1 MESRPRSLSGKKN
14 AFYVENKGTIR
25 QEARIVVNLHISILL
40 CTKTGKTK
48 SVKNMRKKHNH
59 DSRRHLKC
67 LSQINLNNIEDLRT
81 RTKKLHNDQRITI
94 IFSSH
99 GVLNIG
105 HWSILSS
112 QENLNK
118 SLRLKMHKIHFLKW
132 YVLSRIKLKSFF

>member
-14 AFYVENKGTIR
+14 AFYVENKGTIH
-25 QEARIVVNLHISILL
+25 QEARIVVSLHISILL
-40 CTKTGKTK
+40 CTETSKTK

-59 DSRRHLKC
+59 NSRRHLKC
-67 LSQINLNNIEDLRT
+67 LSQINLNNTEDLRT
-81 RTKKLHNDQRITI
+81 RTKKLYYGFAHNDQRMTI

-99 GVLNIG
+99 GALNIG

-118 SLRLKMHKIHFLKW
+118 SLRLKMHKTHFLK
-132 YVLSRIKLKSFF
+132 